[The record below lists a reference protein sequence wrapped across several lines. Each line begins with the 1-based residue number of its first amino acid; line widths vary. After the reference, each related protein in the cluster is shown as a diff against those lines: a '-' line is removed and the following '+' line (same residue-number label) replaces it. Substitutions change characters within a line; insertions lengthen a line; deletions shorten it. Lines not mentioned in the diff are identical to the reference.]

1 MLCSVM
7 VRLVGSVSSRI
18 PITQNSCLHSRRLLT
33 SRPSTGTS
41 NNGVVGTTTCV
52 LRRGSSSIHTFKA
65 KAMRREDGERRF
77 PPQHQDGQPGK
88 EYLMDPLPIFSDPN
102 YKPTNKLQGKVALVI
117 GGDSGIG
124 RAVCYSFAKEGAT
137 IAFTYVKDV
146 EDIDAKYTL
155 EIINDAKI
163 SNAGDPIAIPTDV
176 RYDKNCKDVVDK
188 VVATYGRIDV
198 LVNNAAV
205 QYETYTLDD
214 ITEERLE
221 RIFRTNIFS
230 HFFMTRHAVKHMKP
244 GSSIINTTSALGFSG
259 SPKLIDYASTKGAIV
274 NFTKSLAIFLVD
286 KGIRVNGV
294 APGPIWTPLEAASL
308 NDDDIATFGSEVP
321 MNRAAQPVEIAPS
334 YVFLAS
340 KDSSY
345 YTGTFLHPDGGEL
358 DNAIPSVNNNNTIN
372 P

>member
-1 MLCSVM
+1 MAC
-7 VRLVGSVSSRI
+7 LVGSVSCMPI
-18 PITQNSCLHSRRLLT
+18 PITGNSCPWSQRLISRA
-33 SRPSTGTS
+33 SPN
-41 NNGVVGTTTCV
+41 NNGVAGVV
-52 LRRGSSSIHTFKA
+52 RSVNRRSSSFHTFKA
-65 KAMRREDGERRF
+65 KTMQRGECERRF

-88 EYLMDPLPIFSDPN
+88 EYLMDPLPIFNNPH
-102 YKPTNKLQGKVALVI
+102 YKPTNKLKGKVALVA

-124 RAVCYSFAKEGAT
+124 RSVCNFFAKEGAT
-137 IAFTYVKDV
+137 IAFTYVKGV

-155 EIINDAKI
+155 EIINDSKM
-163 SNAGDPIAIPTDV
+163 SDAGDPIAIPADL
-176 RYDKNCKDVVDK
+176 RYDKHCKKVVDE
-188 VVATYGRIDV
+188 VVAKYGRIDV

-205 QYETYTLDD
+205 QYETYSLDD

-230 HFFMTRHAVKHMKP
+230 QFFMTRHAVKHMDA
-244 GSSIINTTSALGFSG
+244 GSSIINTTSSLGFSG
-259 SPKLIDYASTKGAIV
+259 SPKLIDYASTKGAVV
-274 NFTKSLAIFLVD
+274 NFTKSLAIFMVE

-308 NDDDIATFGSEVP
+308 NDEDLATFGSQVP
-321 MNRAAQPVEIAPS
+321 MNRAGQPVELGPT

-340 KDSSY
+340 KDASY

-358 DNAIPSVNNNNTIN
+358 DKAIPSVNNNNTEN

>member
-1 MLCSVM
+1 MSKQGLSFIHPSIVSH
-7 VRLVGSVSSRI
+7 VVLGDGSF
-18 PITQNSCLHSRRLLT
+18 
-33 SRPSTGTS
+33 GTS
-41 NNGVVGTTTCV
+41 NNDVVATTTCV
-52 LRRGSSSIHTFKA
+52 LRHGSSSIHTFKA
-65 KAMRREDGERRF
+65 KAMQREEGERRF

-88 EYLMDPLPIFSDPN
+88 EYLMDPLPVFSDPN

-137 IAFTYVKDV
+137 IAFTYVK
-146 EDIDAKYTL
+146 
-155 EIINDAKI
+155 
-163 SNAGDPIAIPTDV
+163 GDPIAIPTDV
-176 RYDKNCKDVVDK
+176 RYEKNCKDVVDK

-274 NFTKSLAIFLVD
+274 NFTKSLAIFLID
-286 KGIRVNGV
+286 KGIRVN
-294 APGPIWTPLEAASL
+294 
-308 NDDDIATFGSEVP
+308 EVP

-358 DNAIPSVNNNNTIN
+358 DNAIPSVNNNNTVN